1 MLIDE
6 TDLRLLMIDGLAGD
20 AAAYRRLLDQLS
32 RYLRRYFVRRLGGD
46 RMADAEDLVQET
58 LAGLHQKRATY
69 DPGQPFTAWVHAIA
83 RYKMIDHFRRRKIR
97 IHVPINDAQD
107 LFEPDRSEAALARI
121 DIERMLD
128 GLPAHS
134 RAILKEVRLDGRDIS
149 DVARDRGLTESA
161 IRVSIHR
168 SLKTLSERFQKRDE
182 T

>member
-1 MLIDE
+1 MLLDE
-6 TDLRLLMIDGLAGD
+6 TDLRLLMIEALAGD
-20 AAAYRRLLDQLS
+20 GQAYRQLLDHLS
-32 RYLRRYFVRRLGGD
+32 RTLRRYFLRRLGND
-46 RMADAEDLVQET
+46 KSADAEDLVQET

-97 IHVPINDAQD
+97 IHVPIDDATE

-168 SLKTLSERFQKRDE
+168 SLKTLSERFQKRNE
-182 T
+182 N